1 MIEEHGKQLTE
12 SNELIKNDFNIDKD
26 GIPLKER
33 KKNFMKFFTK
43 GVWSFSEFEDLDN
56 KIHSNNLIY
65 EFKTEGIGAKDFR
78 NFQNPTEL
86 FKHLRDGNVN
96 PKEGLKNQMNFE

>member
-33 KKNFMKFFTK
+33 KKNIMKFFTK
-43 GVWSFSEFEDLDN
+43 GV
-56 KIHSNNLIY
+56 
-65 EFKTEGIGAKDFR
+65 
-78 NFQNPTEL
+78 
-86 FKHLRDGNVN
+86 
-96 PKEGLKNQMNFE
+96 

>member
-43 GVWSFSEFEDLDN
+43 DV
-56 KIHSNNLIY
+56 
-65 EFKTEGIGAKDFR
+65 
-78 NFQNPTEL
+78 
-86 FKHLRDGNVN
+86 
-96 PKEGLKNQMNFE
+96 